1 MQSVA
6 TPPKKRPEIGINL
19 VPDIR
24 QKTKRPNKG
33 FIHAFKVKLSSLN
46 L

>member
-6 TPPKKRPEIGINL
+6 TPPKKWPVIGINL

-24 QKTKRPNKG
+24 QKTTRTNKG
-33 FIHAFKVKLSSLN
+33 FIHAFKV
-46 L
+46 